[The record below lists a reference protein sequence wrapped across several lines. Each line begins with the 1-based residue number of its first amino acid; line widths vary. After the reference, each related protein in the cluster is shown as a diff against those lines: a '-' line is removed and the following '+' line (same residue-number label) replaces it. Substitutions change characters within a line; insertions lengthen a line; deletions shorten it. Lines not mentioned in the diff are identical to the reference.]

1 MKSGKIYMKYIQ
13 NVISAV
19 FCGLVLTLTANAQAQ
34 SIQPGV
40 ATVVRIVGD
49 ARYSLGNGVW
59 HPLIAG
65 KILAAGAVIQTGHDA
80 TVDIVLGKK
89 ILMPQASPLPDQV
102 ALAADEAVRGY
113 ISYKPSAEQNA
124 VRMTGDTVLA
134 VDKLTVSDTGV
145 DSVSDTEL
153 DLQKGGIYC
162 SVKKLSGASQYLI
175 KIPNGIAGVRGTL
188 FYINANG
195 QCIAYNNSVVLSLI
209 GSDGRPITVVV
220 SQGYQFDPGNLGNL
234 GSGQPNSLPVA
245 SPLPAGVSS
254 LPAGVS
260 PLPPGL
266 SVELES
272 IFAALRT
279 IYYGN
284 VNFTYDK
291 TECHISPTTGSPRH
305 GG

>member
-1 MKSGKIYMKYIQ
+1 MKSGKTFMKHIQ
-13 NVISAV
+13 NVISAAL
-19 FCGLVLTLTANAQAQ
+19 CGLVLTLTANAQAQ

-65 KILAAGAVIQTGHDA
+65 KVLAAGAVIQTGHDA

-124 VRMTGDTVLA
+124 VRMMGDTVLA

-188 FYINANG
+188 FYINVTG
-195 QCIAYNNSVVLSLI
+195 QCIAYKNSVVLSLI

-220 SQGYQFDPGNLGNL
+220 SEGCQFDPGNLENL
-234 GSGQPNSLPVA
+234 GSGQPNSLPVG
-245 SPLPAGVSS
+245 SPLPAGVS
-254 LPAGVS
+254 
-260 PLPPGL
+260 PLQPGL
-266 SVELES
+266 SVQLES

-279 IYYGN
+279 TYYGN
-284 VNFTYDK
+284 VIFTYDK
-291 TECHISPTTGSPRH
+291 TECHISPTQGHPH
-305 GG
+305 QGGWWGW